1 MELGLT
7 TEEYRN
13 AGYALDNREVE
24 TLEEKNKRK
33 EEIKMENKNLSLY
46 SITSLGR
53 GLEDMYLNGEIDGEE
68 LKDSQEFLIAEL
80 ENRSEN
86 IIKFYKKMTSLIG
99 EGTGQNKI
107 VGAIDQEID
116 RLKEYKAFL
125 QKGFKKFTTDG
136 ANAML
141 AVGIQSGQSKGIKTA
156 NGILFLSKS
165 SKEIK
170 PNPDE
175 VIAKYKIYRIKEF
188 DITDEDFNQLPDD
201 LRDKFKPLIKEVK
214 IDKELYQADNGDFK
228 KEEKYTM
235 KVK

>member
-1 MELGLT
+1 M
-7 TEEYRN
+7 
-13 AGYALDNREVE
+13 
-24 TLEEKNKRK
+24 
-33 EEIKMENKNLSLY
+33 
-46 SITSLGR
+46 
-53 GLEDMYLNGEIDGEE
+53 
-68 LKDSQEFLIAEL
+68 
-80 ENRSEN
+80 N
-86 IIKFYKKMTSLIG
+86 IY
-99 EGTGQNKI
+99 
-107 VGAIDQEID
+107 

-188 DITDEDFNQLPDD
+188 DITDEDFNQLPDN

-214 IDKELYQADNGDFK
+214 INKELYQADNGDFK
-228 KEEKYTM
+228 KEEKYTI